1 MPHSLCS
8 LLFPRLPLLQKAME
22 KKDNIVV
29 FPYMAQGH
37 IITFLALA
45 LQIEKKR
52 GCTITFVTTPLNL
65 KKLQAS
71 IPSNS
76 SIDLLEIPFCSS
88 SHGLPPN
95 TDNTDVLP
103 QSLMSCL
110 DEASLSLKI
119 PFRNLISNL
128 VQHGDPP
135 PLCIIADIFLGWTA
149 EIAHEFGLFHA
160 IFCTGSG
167 YGMACYYSLWS
178 NVPHPKPNTH
188 GEISLL
194 DFPEASRIH
203 VTQMSEN
210 LRAADGTDP
219 ISLFNKE
226 SLSEWTKSDGVL
238 FNTVKELDALGLAYF
253 RRKIGKPV
261 WPVGPV
267 LQSTGNAVQEPRRT
281 MVRFCK
287 EWLDAKASNSV
298 LYIAFGSQN
307 SISASQMMELATA
320 LDVSGK
326 SFIWAVR
333 PPLGV
338 DDVDSE
344 FKAKEWLPEGFEGR
358 IRDQNRG
365 LLIQKWAP
373 QVEILS
379 HRSISAF
386 LSHCGWN
393 SVLEAISYGVPMV
406 GWPLS
411 AEQFYNVQLLEEK
424 MGVCVEIARGP
435 VCDVRHEEII
445 RKIELVMYN
454 TEKRKDMRKKCCDV
468 RNMMKDAIRD
478 EEGFRGSSVKAMD
491 EFFNAAFSMREKTNR
506 EPNKK
511 GQKK

>member
-1 MPHSLCS
+1 
-8 LLFPRLPLLQKAME
+8 ME
-22 KKDNIVV
+22 KKENIVM

-37 IITFLALA
+37 IIPFLALA
-45 LQIEKKR
+45 LEIEKKR

-65 KKLQAS
+65 KKLQSS

-76 SIDLLEIPFCSS
+76 SIVLLEIPFCSS
-88 SHGLPPN
+88 DHGLPPN

-110 DEASLSLKI
+110 DEASLSLKS

-128 VQHGDPP
+128 VQHGPP

-160 IFCTGSG
+160 IFCVGG
-167 YGMACYYSLWS
+167 GFGMACYYSLWL
-178 NVPHPKPNTH
+178 NVPHPKPNSN
-188 GEISLL
+188 GEFSLL
-194 DFPEASRIH
+194 DFPEASTIH

-219 ISLFNKE
+219 YSVFNKE
-226 SLSEWTKSDGVL
+226 ALSEWMNSDGVL
-238 FNTVKELDALGLAYF
+238 FNTIEELDTLGLAYF
-253 RRKIGKPV
+253 RRKIGRPV

-267 LQSTGNAVQEPRRT
+267 LLSAGGAVQEPGT
-281 MVRFCK
+281 MVEFYK
-287 EWLDAKASNSV
+287 EWLNAKPSNSV

-307 SISASQMMELATA
+307 TLSASQMMQLAMA

-326 SFIWAVR
+326 SFIWVIR

-338 DDVDSE
+338 DVESE
-344 FKAKEWLPEGFEGR
+344 FKAKEWLPEGFGQR
-358 IRDQNRG
+358 IKDQNRG
-365 LLIQKWAP
+365 LLEQKWAP

-393 SVLEAISYGVPMV
+393 SVFEAVSHGVPIM
-406 GWPLS
+406 GWPMS
-411 AEQFYNVQLLEEK
+411 AEQFYNAKFLEEE
-424 MGVCVEIARGP
+424 MGVCVEVARGP
-435 VCDVRHEEII
+435 MCEVRHEEIV
-445 RKIELVMYN
+445 RKIELVMN
-454 TEKRKDMRKKCCDV
+454 ATEKRKDMRKKVSEV
-468 RNMMKDAIRD
+468 RDMMKDAIRD

-491 EFFNAAFSMREKTNR
+491 EFFNAASSTREKTKR
-506 EPNKK
+506 GPNKY
-511 GQKK
+511 GQRR